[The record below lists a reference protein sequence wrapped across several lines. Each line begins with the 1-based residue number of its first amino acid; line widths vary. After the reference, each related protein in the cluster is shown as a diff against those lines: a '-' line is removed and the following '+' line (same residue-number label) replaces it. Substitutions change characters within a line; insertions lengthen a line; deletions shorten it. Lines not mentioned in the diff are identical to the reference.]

1 MLEIA
6 VEHVKRVHS
15 VVHGRLE
22 SNHASG
28 PGLDPSLLPEREP
41 GPLATVSRITQS
53 WIRCLNEYKLDP
65 GACNDPEV
73 VSPAELR
80 ERQERLADLQAVAK
94 VEMAN
99 LYQQLAGS
107 GYAIM
112 LTDRDGV
119 LLNYF
124 GDPAFT
130 HAASKTGLM
139 PGALWSERVQGTN
152 GMGTCLFERRPLT
165 VHQDEHYLSR
175 NIGLSCAAAP
185 IFDHEGELVGV
196 LDASGESHLAQ
207 QHTLAL
213 VSMSVQMIEN
223 RVFLHQFR
231 HEYIVRFHNRPEFV
245 GTLSEGAI
253 ALSVTGKVLGATRCA
268 LFQLGLRSRGEIIGR
283 DIAELF
289 NVTFCGLIDS
299 SVRKAF
305 HPVPIFETRNGARFF
320 AVMYQP
326 VSNRGTRHA
335 LRDGPDT
342 LAALRSEK
350 PEHTALDALDCGDA
364 QMRANIEIAKRVLER
379 KVAILLQGET
389 GTGKEL
395 FARAAHSSSSRAA
408 RPFVAINCASIPE
421 ALVESELFGYRSGA
435 FTGASKDGQRGKLL
449 QANGGTLFLDEIG
462 DMPVALQARLLRVLE
477 EREVTPLGS
486 ETPVKLDIHL
496 ISATHCDLHQKI
508 AQGEFREDLYYRL
521 QGVTI
526 TLPPLRK
533 RTDRIALIRQLA
545 AQESDDD
552 SPVTL
557 DERLLDVLA
566 QQRWPGNVR
575 QLRHLLRT
583 MIALRES
590 DRLGTRDLP
599 PEYRTNTLA
608 VALPLSDPD
617 NMANASAHGLFHP
630 PLAAA
635 HAPGH
640 APAGP
645 PDDGPASEV
654 GPTQKLN
661 PLESA
666 ERNAL
671 LQELGRRDW
680 NLSSVARELHMS
692 RNTLYRK
699 LQRLNIK
706 PPDKSLFH

>member
-1 MLEIA
+1 L
-6 VEHVKRVHS
+6 
-15 VVHGRLE
+15 
-22 SNHASG
+22 G
-28 PGLDPSLLPEREP
+28 PAAHPEREP
-41 GPLATVSRITQS
+41 SSSATGNRITQS

-80 ERQERLADLQAVAK
+80 ARQERLADLQAVAK

-152 GMGTCLFERRPLT
+152 GMGTCLFEQRPLT

-185 IFDHEGELVGV
+185 IFDHAGELVGV

-223 RVFLHQFR
+223 RVFLQRFR

-253 ALSVTGKVLGATRCA
+253 ALSVTGKVLAATRSA
-268 LFQLGLRSRGEIIGR
+268 LFQLGLRCRSDIVGR

-326 VSNRGTRHA
+326 VSNAGTGAGNRPA
-335 LRDGPDT
+335 LRADAGADT
-342 LAALRSEK
+342 PSPGMK
-350 PEHTALDALDCGDA
+350 PAQTALDALHFGDPSMA
-364 QMRANIEIAKRVLER
+364 ASIETAKRVLER
-379 KVAILLQGET
+379 KVAILLYGET
-389 GTGKEL
+389 GTGKEM
-395 FARAAHSSSSRAA
+395 FARAAHLSSSRAS

-421 ALVESELFGYRSGA
+421 ALIESELFGYRSGA
-435 FTGASKDGQRGKLL
+435 FTGASKEGQRGKLL

-477 EREVTPLGS
+477 EREVMPLGS
-486 ETPVKLDIHL
+486 DHPVKLDIHL
-496 ISATHCDLHQKI
+496 ISATHCNLQRKI
-508 AQGEFREDLYYRL
+508 DQGEFREDLYYRL

-526 TLPPLRK
+526 TLPPLRE
-533 RTDRIALIRQLA
+533 RADRRGLIRHLA
-545 AQESDDD
+545 DEESDAG
-552 SPVTL
+552 SPVEL
-557 DERLLDVLA
+557 DERLLDLLDR
-566 QQRWPGNVR
+566 QRWPGNVR

-590 DRLGTRDLP
+590 DSLTPRDLP
-599 PEYRTNTLA
+599 AEYRGDPLPIA
-608 VALPLSDPD
+608 VTAYGDTR
-617 NMANASAHGLFHP
+617 MANAP
-630 PLAAA
+630 VKVPLPMQATGS
-635 HAPGH
+635 PSM
-640 APAGP
+640 
-645 PDDGPASEV
+645 PDDPANDVLESAV
-654 GPTQKLN
+654 PITGKLN

-666 ERNAL
+666 ERAAL
-671 LQELGRRDW
+671 MQELTRRDW
-680 NLSSVARELHMS
+680 NLSSVARELHIS

-699 LQRLNIK
+699 LQRLHIK

>member
-6 VEHVKRVHS
+6 VEHVKRVRS

-22 SNHASG
+22 SHRALVATS
-28 PGLDPSLLPEREP
+28 DPERESSHA
-41 GPLATVSRITQS
+41 GTLNRITRS

-65 GACNDPEV
+65 GTCNDPEV
-73 VSPAELR
+73 VSPSELQA
-80 ERQERLADLQAVAK
+80 RQEGVADLQAVAK

-196 LDASGESHLAQ
+196 LDASGESRLAQ

-253 ALSVTGKVLGATRCA
+253 ALSITGKVLAATRCA
-268 LFQLGLRSRGEIIGR
+268 LFQLGLQSRDEIVGR
-283 DIAELF
+283 DISELF

-299 SVRKAF
+299 SIRKAF
-305 HPVPIFETRNGARFF
+305 HPVPIFETHSGARFF

-326 VSNRGTRHA
+326 VSKTGTQPVPRGA
-335 LRDGPDT
+335 LGTGTLPRTAGPVQT
-342 LAALRSEK
+342 
-350 PEHTALDALDCGDA
+350 PLDALQFGDPSMA
-364 QMRANIEIAKRVLER
+364 AGIDTAKRVLER
-379 KVAILLQGET
+379 NVAILLQGET
-389 GTGKEL
+389 GTGKEM
-395 FARAAHSSSSRAA
+395 FAKAAHLSSTRAA

-421 ALVESELFGYRSGA
+421 ALIESELFGYRSGA
-435 FTGASKDGQRGKLL
+435 FTGASKEGQRGKLL

-462 DMPVALQARLLRVLE
+462 DMPVTLQARLLRVLE
-477 EREVTPLGS
+477 EREVIPLGS

-496 ISATHCDLHQKI
+496 ISATHCNLHEKI
-508 AQGEFREDLYYRL
+508 VQGAFREDLYYRL
-521 QGVTI
+521 HGVTI
-526 TLPPLRK
+526 TLPPLRE
-533 RTDRIALIRQLA
+533 RADRHGLIRHLA
-545 AQESDDD
+545 AEESDEGR
-552 SPVTL
+552 PL
-557 DERLLDVLA
+557 EIDEPLLALLDR
-566 QQRWPGNVR
+566 QRWPGNVR

-590 DRLGTRDLP
+590 DCLTMRDLP
-599 PEYRTNTLA
+599 SEYHAEVIALA
-608 VALPLSDPD
+608 TAPGSGMTPD
-617 NMANASAHGLFHP
+617 SQATAPADKLANAL
-630 PLAAA
+630 LNRAAN
-635 HAPGH
+635 
-640 APAGP
+640 APAVPLDSALAQESAAGL
-645 PDDGPASEV
+645 A
-654 GPTQKLN
+654 LN

-666 ERNAL
+666 ERHAL
-671 LQELGRRDW
+671 MKELTRRDW
-680 NLSSVARELHMS
+680 NLSSVARELNIS

-699 LQRLNIK
+699 LERLHIK